1 MNRPDADDRRPAAD
15 LADRADAADRADVAD
30 RAVTAGAAAQPSAAD
45 PVGGAAQPGAADP
58 VGGAA
63 RPGAADG
70 AGATAQTGLGGPSAA
85 DHADPAGRLNRNVA
99 RGEATRGQLIGIATR
114 MFAERGYEDTS
125 IEAVLREAGVSRGS
139 LYHHF
144 ASKEALFEAVA
155 EEVETSVGAQTL
167 AAASGSA
174 GPVEGLRA
182 GFVAWIRLAGDPV
195 VRRILL
201 IDGPS
206 VLGWERWRAMEE
218 QHALGLIR
226 AALQIIADEGKVRP
240 ELVGTLSH
248 VLLASVNEVALLVAR
263 SDDKEAAM
271 RAGADAIDELLRRM
285 FI

>member
-15 LADRADAADRADVAD
+15 QAGGPRGPSAADRVATADRAGTAAQPSAADR
-30 RAVTAGAAAQPSAAD
+30 AGAAAQPSAAD
-45 PVGGAAQPGAADP
+45 QAGGLEGA
-58 VGGAA
+58 
-63 RPGAADG
+63 
-70 AGATAQTGLGGPSAA
+70 SAA
-85 DHADPAGRLNRNVA
+85 DHADPAGRPNRNVA

-155 EEVETSVGAQTL
+155 EEVETSVGEQTV

-226 AALQIIADEGKVRP
+226 AVLQIIADEGRVRP

-271 RAGADAIDELLRRM
+271 QAGADAIDELLRRL
-285 FI
+285 FS

>member
-15 LADRADAADRADVAD
+15 WAGGPRGPSAADRAGTAAQLSAAD
-30 RAVTAGAAAQPSAAD
+30 RAGA
-45 PVGGAAQPGAADP
+45 AAQPGAADQA
-58 VGGAA
+58 GGLE
-63 RPGAADG
+63 GA
-70 AGATAQTGLGGPSAA
+70 SAA
-85 DHADPAGRLNRNVA
+85 DHADPAGRPNRNVA

-155 EEVETSVGAQTL
+155 EEVETSVGEQTV

-226 AALQIIADEGKVRP
+226 AVLQIIADEGRVRP

-271 RAGADAIDELLRRM
+271 QAGADAIDELLRRL
-285 FI
+285 FS